1 MSFRAN
7 QFSFFDLYRKGRE
20 HSNDKIVAKTNPFLS
35 TFWPNYYI
43 FLDDKT
49 LVSVIKNHHSLL
61 CYLGTN
67 LYFVPTLKVVVYLV
81 PFSPFKHC
89 RNVLC
94 PDLHVLI
101 FMSCTFVIQTCP
113 CTGQNHQSLN
123 GNFSL
128 LTRVS
133 AQCSCFVTSQL
144 RSVMVNWIT
153 FTNIYTVLEWYIVSI
168 VNL

>member
-7 QFSFFDLYRKGRE
+7 QFSFFDLYRKRRE

-94 PDLHVLI
+94 PDLHVLY
-101 FMSCTFVIQTCP
+101 FCHTNLPMYRTKSSVIKWEF
-113 CTGQNHQSLN
+113 LVAD
-123 GNFSL
+123 
-128 LTRVS
+128 TRK
-133 AQCSCFVTSQL
+133 C
-144 RSVMVNWIT
+144 
-153 FTNIYTVLEWYIVSI
+153 TVLLFCHITASFGHGQLNNVH
-168 VNL
+168 